1 MKKLFHLISEGK
13 VIPKIS
19 ATQITL
25 DLLRSKGIFG
35 LYRGIGATGL
45 RDVSFSVVYFP
56 LFANLNSLGP
66 RSKSGTGK
74 YTIYDNFV

>member
-1 MKKLFHLISEGK
+1 MKKLFYLISEGK

-45 RDVSFSVVYFP
+45 RDVSFSIVYFP
-56 LFANLNSLGP
+56 LFANLNSVGP
-66 RSKSGTGK
+66 RSKDGTG
-74 YTIYDNFV
+74 IIPFL